1 MVIAVG
7 GTKSKKM
14 FDSVRLTMKYFLAT
28 LDFSYAANLFVN
40 SIDAK
45 GAIRKQPTA
54 LDEAFRLAVKLVRED
69 SAPPEKPVNIELFK

>member
-7 GTKSKKM
+7 GTKGKKM

-40 SIDAK
+40 STDAK
-45 GAIRKQPTA
+45 GAIRKHPTA
-54 LDEAFRLAVKLVRED
+54 LDEAFRLAQNIANPD
-69 SAPPEKPVNIELFK
+69 NPPPKKTIDIELT